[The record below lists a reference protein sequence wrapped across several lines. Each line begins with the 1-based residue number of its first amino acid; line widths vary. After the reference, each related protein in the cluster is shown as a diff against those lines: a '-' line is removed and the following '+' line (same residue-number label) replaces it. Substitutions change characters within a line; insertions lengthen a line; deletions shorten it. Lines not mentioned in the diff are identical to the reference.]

1 MYSIIRVIK
10 MAFSADVTGCL
21 LEGNVG
27 ENATFPMCLFVRN
40 IDTFKGLI
48 TLKFD
53 GNRIKQ
59 ETFIVTLNFVLNY
72 LGQYT
77 Q

>member
-1 MYSIIRVIK
+1 
-10 MAFSADVTGCL
+10 MAFPADVTGCL
-21 LEGNVG
+21 LEESVG
-27 ENATFPMCLFVRN
+27 ENATFPICLFVRN

-48 TLKFD
+48 TLKCD
-53 GNRIKQ
+53 GNLIKQ
-59 ETFIVTLNFVLNY
+59 ETFKVTLNFALNY